1 MRMVHCGCAV
11 TGRGNMCVCVFR
23 TLPCPFRRLGS
34 HVHPWTHSSKPTP
47 IGLVPLRTCAT
58 ASTTDVA
65 VLALLNAACSA
76 VGTAKVSVAPGAVLL
91 VTQPG
96 LSFSSVH
103 SNPLDCSSIRA
114 SLHDQLSYNEEM
126 WSETSNSGSLTHS
139 HLTLRSKPSSL
150 QRRDSIADRTAS

>member
-1 MRMVHCGCAV
+1 M
-11 TGRGNMCVCVFR
+11 
-23 TLPCPFRRLGS
+23 PS
-34 HVHPWTHSSKPTP
+34 
-47 IGLVPLRTCAT
+47 GLVPLRTCAT
-58 ASTTDVA
+58 ASTTDA
-65 VLALLNAACSA
+65 AALEDAPSSA